1 MLLFIKAMLADI
13 RKRPGI
19 LIELLIALVV
29 ISLITYALV
38 KRLLA

>member
-1 MLLFIKAMLADI
+1 MLLFTKAMLSDI

-19 LIELLIALVV
+19 LIELVIALVV
-29 ISLITYALV
+29 IGLITFTLV

>member
-1 MLLFIKAMLADI
+1 MLLFIKSMLSDI

>member
-1 MLLFIKAMLADI
+1 MLLFTKAMLSDI

-29 ISLITYALV
+29 ISLIAYALV